1 MWGKC
6 RVRGRVDVGIRLAEM
21 RKCFLL
27 PWGWGADF
35 PEKRIFDLGS
45 ESEVCREDKMRK
57 AEGTEC
63 AKTQ

>member
-1 MWGKC
+1 MQDQRESGCWSREEGM
-6 RVRGRVDVGIRLAEM
+6 LSSA
-21 RKCFLL
+21 L
-27 PWGWGADF
+27 GWRADL

-45 ESEVCREDKMRK
+45 ESEVCHEDKMRK

>member
-1 MWGKC
+1 M
-6 RVRGRVDVGIRLAEM
+6 DVGIRLAEM
-21 RKCFLL
+21 RKCFIL

-57 AEGTEC
+57 ADGTEC